1 MDYKYRQIDCAEK
14 IINNG
19 FQDLNHMPTELRLV
33 ATYMRRNLNY
43 KPKQLK
49 ENFYEWCSKNINGY
63 SKEKYY
69 KAINRA
75 INQAI
80 KKDSCLIQLE
90 SIDLYEH
97 ELNYINDII
106 ICDENGEVSKFDYE
120 CRKVLFT
127 LYMKMK
133 INSFIYNQ
141 RSGEESSGIYFK
153 GGTRKYNLLKKES
166 KISQKTRINE
176 DIINLLMQR
185 NIITPMYNGLII
197 LNFIKDMKDLE
208 VNEKVLKIKIEDFEN
223 LGYYYD
229 YLNNMNKVKLCSKC
243 GKPIKIKS
251 KNDGS
256 TKYCESCAKKIFNEQ
271 CKENM
276 RKMREK
282 RKML

>member
-49 ENFYEWCSKNINGY
+49 ENFYDWCSKNINGY
-63 SKEKYY
+63 FKEKYY

-251 KNDGS
+251 K
-256 TKYCESCAKKIFNEQ
+256 TYQPKYCEECAYKMNLIKQKERDLRKKSG
-271 CKENM
+271 K
-276 RKMREK
+276 
-282 RKML
+282 